1 MMRIDILSGVPDLLS
16 SPLQHSIVG
25 RAVRSGVVDI
35 RVHDLHQFS
44 ESKHRKIDDTPY
56 GGGAGMVLSPQPIF
70 DAVDAL
76 NRDGGTADHVIFT
89 SPAGKPFRQS
99 DAVELSLSSRI
110 LFLCGHYKGVD
121 QRVRDVL
128 VTREYSVGDVVL
140 SGGELPVLL
149 MVDAMV
155 RLLPGAL
162 GDAESA
168 LTDSF
173 QDDDLL
179 EGPVYTRPA
188 EFRGLHVPTVLLSG
202 NHEKIAEW
210 RREQSE
216 SITKSLRPDLYEKHQ
231 STLPTT
237 QRPTR

>member
-1 MMRIDILSGVPDLLS
+1 MRIDILSGVPDLLS

-35 RVHDLHQFS
+35 HVHDLHDFS

-76 NRDGGTADHVIFT
+76 NRDGVPADHVIFT
-89 SPAGKPFRQS
+89 SPAGRPFRQS
-99 DAVELSLSSRI
+99 DAVELSLSNRI

-121 QRVRDVL
+121 QRVRDAL

-155 RLLPGAL
+155 RLLPGAI

-173 QDDDLL
+173 QDEDLL

-188 EFRGLHVPTVLLSG
+188 EYRGMHVPPVLLSG
-202 NHEKIAEW
+202 NHEHIARW

-216 SITKSLRPDLYEKHQ
+216 SITKSLRPDLYEKHHRKT
-231 STLPTT
+231 SIDT
-237 QRPTR
+237 